1 MIIMDVQHVVE
12 VDTLRGKD
20 IFIHVFTAI
29 RRNMIKNLNM
39 TMTKRDGSFWS
50 RQSIATIRLRS
61 ESWLL
66 VFLDLSQL
74 VNKLVLSE

>member
-29 RRNMIKNLNM
+29 RRNMIKNLSIVLVNK
-39 TMTKRDGSFWS
+39 TRDTDVL
-50 RQSIATIRLRS
+50 TIRLY
-61 ESWLL
+61 LL
-66 VFLDLSQL
+66 F
-74 VNKLVLSE
+74 